1 MKTRQRKN
9 GSHNGIQRAG
19 TLILI
24 VGLFIFSGSG
34 SAFASGEDN
43 HKNVLVLYS
52 YQKQMPSNILTDRG
66 IRERFKTDTKWQ
78 VEFYTEYMDSTRFSD
93 DQYLYRLRELFR
105 HKYSLRKIDLIIVVM
120 AYALD
125 FILHYGNELF
135 PDTPVVFCGMDGH
148 RLRTRQLSENMT
160 GVTRSLDF
168 KKTLEVALKLQPA
181 TRRVIVISDKTV
193 QASVDMTRPARKAF
207 REYET
212 RLEFRYINDLTVE
225 DWQVKAARLPTQ
237 TIIFYINMTNGSG
250 GKVYTPQAALL
261 RIAEASN
268 VPIYG
273 LFDTYLGYGIVGG
286 HLSSYEA
293 QGRKSAE
300 FATRILDGEKPAAI
314 PVTASG
320 TNVYMFDWKQLKHHN
335 ISEEYLPTGS
345 IVIDKQPSVWDR
357 YKWWI
362 VTGIAVM
369 ITESLL
375 LILLLFNRTIRMR
388 AENELQK
395 YQEHLEG
402 LVEERTRELSESN
415 KQLEVAKEK
424 AETANHAKSTFL
436 ANMSHELRTPLNAI
450 LGFSRM
456 LGLSANL
463 ASEEKKNL
471 AVIRRSGEHLLNL
484 INDVLEMSRIEA
496 GRIEFCEND
505 FDLYR
510 MIDDVKDMFSLEAE
524 EKGLHLVSER
534 DAAVPRHIRTDEAK
548 LRQVL
553 VNLIGNAVKFTEK
566 GGISVRVSQLSD
578 KSREG
583 KKAGFQFEIGDTGE
597 GIAPDEL
604 GSLFNA
610 FVQTET
616 GRKSQEG
623 TGLGLLISR
632 KFVQMMGGDISVESE
647 AGRGTVFRF
656 GIQAWIAHSAE
667 IRTEKPERRVTAMAP
682 EQSEY
687 RILIADDNEPSRTL
701 LLRLLALPGFELRKA
716 ENGRDALEIWKKW
729 EPHLIFMDMRMPVM
743 DGYNAT
749 KAIRSSATRN
759 PVIIAVTA
767 SAFEEER
774 AAVMSAGCDD
784 FIRKPFED
792 AEIFDVIQRH
802 LGVRFVYEDSQGLT
816 EAEAGAG
823 TAMIQDALAELPP
836 DLLNALKQ
844 AAADGDSERLHQIIA
859 GIRPHNAGLA
869 DELTGLTDDFAFD
882 TILDMIQKLLQE
894 GL

>member
-1 MKTRQRKN
+1 TRL
-9 GSHNGIQRAG
+9 G
-19 TLILI
+19 
-24 VGLFIFSGSG
+24 
-34 SAFASGEDN
+34 
-43 HKNVLVLYS
+43 
-52 YQKQMPSNILTDRG
+52 
-66 IRERFKTDTKWQ
+66 
-78 VEFYTEYMDSTRFSD
+78 
-93 DQYLYRLRELFR
+93 
-105 HKYSLRKIDLIIVVM
+105 
-120 AYALD
+120 
-125 FILHYGNELF
+125 
-135 PDTPVVFCGMDGH
+135 
-148 RLRTRQLSENMT
+148 
-160 GVTRSLDF
+160 
-168 KKTLEVALKLQPA
+168 
-181 TRRVIVISDKTV
+181 
-193 QASVDMTRPARKAF
+193 RKAF

-225 DWQVKAARLPTQ
+225 DWQVKAARLPPQ
-237 TIIFYINMTNGSG
+237 TIIFYVNMTNGSG
-250 GKVYTPQAALL
+250 GKVYTPQAALI

-273 LFDTYLGYGIVGG
+273 LFDTYLSYGIVGG

-300 FATRILDGEKPAAI
+300 FAMRILAGEKPAAI
-314 PVTASG
+314 PITASG
-320 TNVYMFDWKQLKHHN
+320 TNVCMFDWKQLKRHN

-357 YKWWI
+357 YKLWV

-388 AENELQK
+388 AEKELQK

-471 AVIRRSGEHLLNL
+471 TVIRRSGEHLLNL

-510 MIDDVKDMFSLEAE
+510 MIDDVKDMFSLDAE

-583 KKAGFQFEIGDTGE
+583 KKADFQFEIGDTGE

-623 TGLGLLISR
+623 
-632 KFVQMMGGDISVESE
+632 
-647 AGRGTVFRF
+647 
-656 GIQAWIAHSAE
+656 
-667 IRTEKPERRVTAMAP
+667 
-682 EQSEY
+682 
-687 RILIADDNEPSRTL
+687 
-701 LLRLLALPGFELRKA
+701 
-716 ENGRDALEIWKKW
+716 
-729 EPHLIFMDMRMPVM
+729 
-743 DGYNAT
+743 
-749 KAIRSSATRN
+749 
-759 PVIIAVTA
+759 
-767 SAFEEER
+767 
-774 AAVMSAGCDD
+774 
-784 FIRKPFED
+784 
-792 AEIFDVIQRH
+792 
-802 LGVRFVYEDSQGLT
+802 
-816 EAEAGAG
+816 
-823 TAMIQDALAELPP
+823 
-836 DLLNALKQ
+836 
-844 AAADGDSERLHQIIA
+844 
-859 GIRPHNAGLA
+859 
-869 DELTGLTDDFAFD
+869 
-882 TILDMIQKLLQE
+882 
-894 GL
+894 